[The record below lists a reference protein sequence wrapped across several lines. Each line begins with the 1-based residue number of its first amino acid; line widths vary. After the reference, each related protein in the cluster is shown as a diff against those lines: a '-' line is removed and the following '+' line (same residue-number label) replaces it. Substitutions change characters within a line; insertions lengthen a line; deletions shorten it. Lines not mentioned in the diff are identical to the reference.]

1 MNRHPSSVPGR
12 IPRAIKALTVLGAAT
27 AMFVFAPRDARAQ
40 EEGDSA
46 AMSANRGLKI
56 GIGPTILFPMRENGP
71 YGGGLDLEG
80 RYGIKAGPTVLAP
93 GGLLGGYLISSRF
106 IGVAM
111 PTFRVTLPVG
121 PLAPYVLGG
130 LGGGWISNPS
140 EGGLAYL
147 AGGGMMIHFGR
158 IVAIGAELSYRKI
171 TNTEF
176 GGWALGPAISF
187 GG

>member
-1 MNRHPSSVPGR
+1 MSPSAIFVRPLMALVGATLSCGLLLVPS
-12 IPRAIKALTVLGAAT
+12 IAK
-27 AMFVFAPRDARAQ
+27 AQ
-40 EEGDSA
+40 EGGESA
-46 AMSANRGLKI
+46 AMAANRGLKI
-56 GIGPTILFPMRENGP
+56 GIGPTILFPIRQNGP

-93 GGLLGGYLISSRF
+93 GVLLGGYLISGRF
-106 IGVAM
+106 IGLAM

-121 PLAPYVLGG
+121 PFAPYVLGG

-140 EGGLAYL
+140 ESGLAFL

-158 IVAIGAELSYRKI
+158 VFAIGAELSYRSI
-171 TNTEF
+171 TGTAF

>member
-1 MNRHPSSVPGR
+1 MQPEPGMNRVNRKLRVALGISV
-12 IPRAIKALTVLGAAT
+12 ITSL
-27 AMFVFAPRDARAQ
+27 FVFAPRDANAE

-56 GIGPTILFPMRENGP
+56 GLSPNLLLPMRANGP

-106 IGVAM
+106 IGLAM
-111 PTFRVTLPVG
+111 PTFRVTVPVG
-121 PLAPYVLGG
+121 PFAPYVLGG
-130 LGGGWISNPS
+130 IGGGWIGSPS

-147 AGGGMMIHFGR
+147 GGGGMMIHFGR
-158 IVAIGAELSYRKI
+158 IFALGAEITYRKI

-176 GGWALGPAISF
+176 GGWAFGPALSF
-187 GG
+187 GGG

>member
-1 MNRHPSSVPGR
+1 MV
-12 IPRAIKALTVLGAAT
+12 
-27 AMFVFAPRDARAQ
+27 VFASGDANAQ
-40 EEGDSA
+40 EDTDST

-56 GIGPTILFPMRENGP
+56 GLSPNLLLPTRENGP
-71 YGGGLDLEG
+71 YGGGLDLDG

-106 IGVAM
+106 IGLAM

-130 LGGGWISNPS
+130 IGGGWISNPS
-140 EGGLAYL
+140 EGGLAYMG
-147 AGGGMMIHFGR
+147 GGGMMIHFGR
-158 IVAIGAELSYRKI
+158 IFAIGAEATYRKI

-176 GGWALGPAISF
+176 GGWAIGPSLAF
-187 GG
+187 GGG